1 EITHEEYCQLLTS
14 LYYPLFAYKFE
25 PTDAP
30 ESFYD
35 LMVNGDIIVYLCDST
50 LAKPMIEPSIEENQ
64 IFMEIVKLIDQAL
77 ELIKNIDSLKMDLGY
92 LASWPLKEYL
102 SKNVVVMAMRAG
114 NEMTLYGG
122 TKIEALYAVIFGEDS
137 GLYNKVTDLTK
148 DYTLDLYRDLNEE
161 YLGMVK
167 DTFKPNKAYSVFK
180 NPSQKEIKE
189 ACDNITNSCRF
200 VIDVESKDLY
210 IWDWQTLHEQ
220 VSDWLGDNGVFT
232 IYPCFTGQF
241 LWGTAK
247 FDSGKLDIRTI
258 QIGLQSQAGFK
269 ALLKQ
274 TSFTNRWFGDSL
286 SSRLKKQIKK
296 SDELNSTSLSI
307 YH

>member
-1 EITHEEYCQLLTS
+1 MKLLHYINEQTINKTQYNLKGQYGFYLDKIRHFLEITHEEYCQLLTS

-64 IFMEIVKLIDQAL
+64 IFMEIVKLINQAL

-122 TKIEALYAVIFGEDS
+122 TKIEALYAVIFGEKSD
-137 GLYNKVTDLTK
+137 LYNKVVELTK
-148 DYTLDLYRDLNEE
+148 SYTLDLY
-161 YLGMVK
+161 K
-167 DTFKPNKAYSVFK
+167 DMN
-180 NPSQKEIKE
+180 
-189 ACDNITNSCRF
+189 
-200 VIDVESKDLY
+200 L
-210 IWDWQTLHEQ
+210 
-220 VSDWLGDNGVFT
+220 
-232 IYPCFTGQF
+232 
-241 LWGTAK
+241 
-247 FDSGKLDIRTI
+247 
-258 QIGLQSQAGFK
+258 
-269 ALLKQ
+269 
-274 TSFTNRWFGDSL
+274 
-286 SSRLKKQIKK
+286 
-296 SDELNSTSLSI
+296 
-307 YH
+307 